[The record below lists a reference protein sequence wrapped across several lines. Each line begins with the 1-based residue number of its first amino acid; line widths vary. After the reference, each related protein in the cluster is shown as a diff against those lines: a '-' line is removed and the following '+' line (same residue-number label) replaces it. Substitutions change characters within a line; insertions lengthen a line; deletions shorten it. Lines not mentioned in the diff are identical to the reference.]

1 MQRSSFTLSPDIYLL
16 CPASISSELNLE
28 NAANWDFA
36 FHIINRQHQRFQ
48 CSDCVKLQTVS
59 SGVRTFICLYKTK
72 IYYALSIWEKAGL
85 SFFGD
90 WKMLSQKL
98 GNWYILF
105 WRPYIS
111 NVPDVQCTLSLR
123 KTWCDKNKCIMKGVK
138 NILKIYCHNKMATS
152 GHLNPSRI
160 SLWMLWYN
168 VFEVMVL
175 FYFWTKERG
184 KQTNFWVAVLLL
196 NASQELVTV
205 T

>member
-1 MQRSSFTLSPDIYLL
+1 
-16 CPASISSELNLE
+16 
-28 NAANWDFA
+28 
-36 FHIINRQHQRFQ
+36 
-48 CSDCVKLQTVS
+48 
-59 SGVRTFICLYKTK
+59 
-72 IYYALSIWEKAGL
+72 
-85 SFFGD
+85 
-90 WKMLSQKL
+90 
-98 GNWYILF
+98 
-105 WRPYIS
+105 
-111 NVPDVQCTLSLR
+111 
-123 KTWCDKNKCIMKGVK
+123 MKGVK

-152 GHLNPSRI
+152 GRLNPSRI